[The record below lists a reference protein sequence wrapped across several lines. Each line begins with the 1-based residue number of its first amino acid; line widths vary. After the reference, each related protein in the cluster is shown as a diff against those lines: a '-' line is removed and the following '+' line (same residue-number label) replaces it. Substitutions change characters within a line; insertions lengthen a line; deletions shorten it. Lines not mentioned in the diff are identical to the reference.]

1 VATTATISLA
11 HGQLF
16 VIQPNALEA

>member
-1 VATTATISLA
+1 VAATATISIA
-11 HGQLF
+11 TGQLF